1 MSYLQ
6 RERERD
12 KEREGERAKRQT
24 NVKHALWDECGQ
36 FADFFVDI
44 ISSPAFDSI
53 VGFPTT
59 TALFTGNG
67 GLFVG
72 SGLSRRRRRCRGVW
86 MRGRDDTM
94 RERKILGGQSKGEKV
109 VRKVRSGERKVGR
122 RRVGR
127 KEPVVRSSADTG
139 RDTMLWVGNDDG
151 LRTAEAVV
159 SASGAAC
166 RIRLA

>member
-1 MSYLQ
+1 VSYLQ
-6 RERERD
+6 RERERERD
-12 KEREGERAKRQT
+12 KEREGEREKRQT

-44 ISSPAFDSI
+44 ISSPALDSI

-67 GLFVG
+67 SLFVG
-72 SGLSRRRRRCRGVW
+72 SRLSRRRSGVW

-109 VRKVRSGERKVGR
+109 VRKVRSGEGKVGR

-151 LRTAEAVV
+151 LRTTEAVV
-159 SASGAAC
+159 SASGAAG
-166 RIRLA
+166 RVRLA